1 MRLLLIFLICIASLG
16 GCDRP
21 KETVIPKAI
30 EKLETIKPALDKLT
44 TEERAL
50 ATGYILRQTMAEK
63 LGGLFGGKAGPGI
76 PEGMTIG
83 NAIEEERKF
92 VAERNSEEAK
102 QAALAAKL
110 QAEREAALKPMR
122 SAVTV
127 TLVAKEIVPKRG
139 MSGMLLDEYLNVT
152 FGYKNNTEKDIA
164 GVKGLISLR
173 DLFGDKISEFL
184 VSNDSTIKAGESV
197 TWTGSRSLQYSI
209 GDNKDR
215 KLGELTSDKYKLLW
229 EPRIIVFSD
238 GSKLAVPE

>member
-1 MRLLLIFLICIASLG
+1 
-16 GCDRP
+16 
-21 KETVIPKAI
+21 
-30 EKLETIKPALDKLT
+30 
-44 TEERAL
+44 
-50 ATGYILRQTMAEK
+50 
-63 LGGLFGGKAGPGI
+63 
-76 PEGMTIG
+76 MTIG

-92 VAERNSEEAK
+92 VADRNMEEAK

-122 SAVTV
+122 GAVTV

-197 TWTGSRSLQYSI
+197 TWTGSRSLQFSL

-215 KLGELTSDKYKLLW
+215 KLGELTSDKFKLLW